1 METVIKTELATLR
14 NEAAKA
20 RTLNKENADVA
31 KKLSTVLSGLG
42 LDDDDELEGKVSNM
56 KATLEGIANHYLR

>member
-1 METVIKTELATLR
+1 METVIKTELATLC

-31 KKLSTVLSGLG
+31 KKLNTVLSGLG
-42 LDDDDELEGKVSNM
+42 LDDDELEGKVSNM